1 MLVLAGAAADGVQ
14 EWARMDGDRMAFGR
28 RGELVEGPPHPYED
42 AYATLAI
49 FCRTDSLPAM
59 AAVVLEEGPFVRN
72 IEAEARVAAQATD
85 SEVAGPYGRTHAI
98 RWISRPP
105 SPTVAV
111 LADPDLPDM
120 WAELRAGHHL
130 IAFVPT
136 SGGTHHYRF
145 DLDGFASQEERCQNA
160 HPGRPPPENPL
171 GGPPRPG
178 AVARSRYGSRA
189 TAPGMSRF
197 RVLPAGRAWWRAL
210 RWRLR
215 SERNDPR
222 KWRAGRYNGS
232 PISPGCGDPLDRLR
246 RAGLI

>member
-1 MLVLAGAAADGVQ
+1 VLVLAGAAADGVQ

-105 SPTVAV
+105 SPT
-111 LADPDLPDM
+111 
-120 WAELRAGHHL
+120 
-130 IAFVPT
+130 
-136 SGGTHHYRF
+136 GGTHHYRF

-189 TAPGMSRF
+189 TAPRMSRF